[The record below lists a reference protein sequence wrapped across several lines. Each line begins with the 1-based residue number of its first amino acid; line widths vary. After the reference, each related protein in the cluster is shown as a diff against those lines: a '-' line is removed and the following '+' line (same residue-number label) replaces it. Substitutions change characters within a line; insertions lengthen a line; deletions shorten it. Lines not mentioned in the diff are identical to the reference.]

1 MFTIGIIAVLFRVQ
15 ALYTFYTFC
24 MTICVGIYLVYDTQ
38 LIMGKLGVGYSIDDY
53 IFASLEI
60 YMDIIRLFLYI
71 LKFIGNNSRRN

>member
-1 MFTIGIIAVLFRVQ
+1 MFRIH

-24 MTICVGIYLVYDTQ
+24 MTILVGIYLVYDTQ

-60 YMDIIRLFLYI
+60 YMDNIRLFLLI
-71 LKFIGNNSRRN
+71 LKVIGNNSNRR